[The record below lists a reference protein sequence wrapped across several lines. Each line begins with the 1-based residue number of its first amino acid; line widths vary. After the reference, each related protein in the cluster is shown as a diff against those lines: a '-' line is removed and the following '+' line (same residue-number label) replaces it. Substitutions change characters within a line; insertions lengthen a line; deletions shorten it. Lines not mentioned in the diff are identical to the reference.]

1 MNKNDQENEILL
13 QICCVKAGAGRGWF
27 SKPQYQA
34 GYATIKRRQQAA
46 LSWWPAMSRI
56 REET

>member
-13 QICCVKAGAGRGWF
+13 QICYVKAGDGRGWF

-34 GYATIKRRQQAA
+34 GYATIKRREQAA
-46 LSWWPAMSRI
+46 LSLWQALSRI
-56 REET
+56 REER